1 NIANGRRLYFFISPL
16 HLATGWGGSQPR
28 PKALRSRCQ
37 PRKKC
42 VPQVKPVFGWPR
54 AGAAAV
60 SLELLEEH
68 TGMPCLSATPIIS
81 TGSLHPTSP
90 LQPSVLGPSLPCRQF
105 DWNSECRPG
114 SLPGAFLKQL
124 NIHSSLRYH
133 TTPLRPRAE
142 SFNREQ

>member
-1 NIANGRRLYFFISPL
+1 MNPHACVYANTDYASLS
-16 HLATGWGGSQPR
+16 HLP
-28 PKALRSRCQ
+28 
-37 PRKKC
+37 
-42 VPQVKPVFGWPR
+42 
-54 AGAAAV
+54 
-60 SLELLEEH
+60 EEH

-124 NIHSSLRYH
+124 NIHLHYGI
-133 TTPLRPRAE
+133 TTPAPSRAG
-142 SFNREQ
+142 SF